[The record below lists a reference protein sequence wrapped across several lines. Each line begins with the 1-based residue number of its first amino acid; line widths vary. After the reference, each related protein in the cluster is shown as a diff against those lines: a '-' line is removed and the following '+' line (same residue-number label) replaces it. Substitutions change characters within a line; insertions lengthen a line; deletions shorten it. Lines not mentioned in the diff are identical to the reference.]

1 MRCVVKD
8 VMSHAVSSVS
18 LSFTLDR
25 LESVMARHKIHCLP
39 VIDNAGQCFGV
50 ISSTDLVYWHSRQL
64 NIDELKAWE
73 VCTQPV
79 IEVSPNL
86 SMMEAAELM
95 IANNVHH
102 LIVTQ
107 DGVVTGIVSSM
118 DVMQLLIAQDKDRKC
133 DKENR

>member
-1 MRCVVKD
+1 MREAVKD
-8 VMSHAVSSVS
+8 FMSRAVTSVS

-25 LESVMARHKIHCLP
+25 LEHLMADHEIHCLP

-50 ISSTDLVYWHSRQL
+50 ISSADLVYWHSRRKNLSKLQ
-64 NIDELKAWE
+64 AWE

-79 IEVSPNL
+79 IEVNASL
-86 SMMEAAELM
+86 SMMDAAQLM
-95 IANNVHH
+95 VENGVHH

-118 DVMQLLIAQDKDRKC
+118 YVIQRFISR
-133 DKENR
+133 EVGRI